1 MVYYMQNKL
10 TGQEL
15 YMLKRFEVENFKG
28 FKDRLIFDLQ
38 AREYEFNKN
47 LISNGIVNKGII
59 YGKNGIGKSNLG
71 IALFDIVLHLTDKER
86 LPVQYLSNYINLDS
100 DKPYAEFKYTFI
112 FGNDEVVYEYKKK
125 EAYYLIEESLTINNS
140 QVLYYNYFDKKDN
153 FVDKSLIGNLQ
164 IELLDNKLSI
174 IKYIYRNTPTNQDS
188 PLYKMM
194 IFVENMLW
202 YRGLSDGNAYCGFS
216 NGGTLLVEGLY
227 SSGKK
232 EEFKKFLAD
241 NDLHYELEWR
251 TNNGLHELM
260 AKFPTGKKAP
270 FVSIASTGTMSLF
283 LYFFWSITAF
293 NKISFLF
300 IDEFDAF
307 FHYES
312 AENIVLRLNANKNF
326 QTLLTSHNTYLMQ
339 NKLTRPD
346 CCYIM
351 TQNKITSL
359 FNSTS
364 KEIREAHNLEKMYIN
379 GAFNE

>member
-1 MVYYMQNKL
+1 MENKL
-10 TGQEL
+10 TRKEI

-28 FKDRLIFDLQ
+28 FKERLIFDLQ

-47 LISNGIVNKGII
+47 LVVNGIVNKGII

-86 LPVQYLSNYINLDS
+86 MNPIYLTEYLNLDS
-100 DKPYAEFKYTFI
+100 EKPYAEFKYI
-112 FGNDEVVYEYKKK
+112 FMLGDDEVIYEYKKK
-125 EAYYLIEESLTINNS
+125 DAYYLIEESLTINNS
-140 QVLYYNYFDKKDN
+140 RVLFYNYFEKKEN
-153 FVDKSLIGNLQ
+153 FVDKNLVGNLQ

-174 IKYIYRNTPTNQDS
+174 IKYIYRNTPTNQES

-202 YRGLSDGNAYCGFS
+202 YRGLSEGNTYCGFS
-216 NGGTLLVEGLY
+216 NGATILVEGLY
-227 SSGKK
+227 NSGKK
-232 EEFKKFLAD
+232 EEFQKFLAD
-241 NDLHYELEWR
+241 NGLYYNLEWQLA
-251 TNNGLHELM
+251 NGVHELM
-260 AKFPTGKKAP
+260 AVFPTKKKAP
-270 FVSIASTGTMSLF
+270 FMSIASTGTKSLF
-283 LYFFWSITAF
+283 LYFFWSVAAF

-312 AENIVLRLNANKNF
+312 AENIVLRLNCNKNF

-359 FNSTS
+359 FNSTK

>member
-1 MVYYMQNKL
+1 MREIKFYNTLTNSVETFHPIKEGEVSMYVCGPTVYNDPHIGNMRPVVFFD
-10 TGQEL
+10 TF
-15 YMLKRFEVENFKG
+15 KRF
-28 FKDRLIFDLQ
+28 L
-38 AREYEFNKN
+38 EY
-47 LISNGIVNKGII
+47 
-59 YGKNGIGKSNLG
+59 IGYDVKYVSNLTDVDDK
-71 IALFDIVLHLTDKER
+71 IINKALEEGKTEKEITSFYIDEYFKCLKDLNVEKAYANPKVTD
-86 LPVQYLSNYINLDS
+86 YMD
-100 DKPYAEFKYTFI
+100 
-112 FGNDEVVYEYKKK
+112 
-125 EAYYLIEESLTINNS
+125 
-140 QVLYYNYFDKKDN
+140 
-153 FVDKSLIGNLQ
+153 
-164 IELLDNKLSI
+164 SI

-359 FNSTS
+359 FNSTK

>member
-1 MVYYMQNKL
+1 MKNESFRMVKD
-10 TGQEL
+10 
-15 YMLKRFEVENFKG
+15 MLKRFEVENFKG
-28 FKDRLIFDLQ
+28 FKDRLVFDLT

-47 LISNGIVNKGII
+47 LVVNGIVNKGIV

-86 LPVQYLSNYINLDS
+86 MPLQYLTNYLNLDS
-100 DKPYAEFKYTFI
+100 DKQYAEFKYCFV
-112 FGNDEVVYEYKKK
+112 FDDDEVVYEYKKRDSF
-125 EAYYLIEESLTINNS
+125 YLIDEKLTINNKEM
-140 QVLYYNYFDKKDN
+140 LYYNYFDKKNNFIDN
-153 FVDKSLIGNLQ
+153 DLVGNLK
-164 IELLDNKLSI
+164 IELLDNRLSVL
-174 IKYIYRNTPTNQDS
+174 KYIYRNTPTKQES

-194 IFVENMLW
+194 VFAENMLW

-216 NGGTLLVEGLY
+216 NGGAALVERLY
-227 SSGKK
+227 ESGKK
-232 EEFKKFLAD
+232 DEFEKFLAD
-241 NDLHYELEWR
+241 NDLHYNLEWR
-251 TNNGLHELM
+251 NNNGVHELM
-260 AKFPTGKKAP
+260 AKFSTGKKTS

-283 LYFFWSITAF
+283 LYFIWSITAF
-293 NKISFLF
+293 DKISFLF

-312 AENIVLRLNANKNF
+312 AENIVLRLNKNKNF

-351 TQNKITSL
+351 TENRISSL
-359 FNSTS
+359 FNSTD

-379 GAFNE
+379 GAFND

>member
-1 MVYYMQNKL
+1 
-10 TGQEL
+10 
-15 YMLKRFEVENFKG
+15 MLRKFEVENFKG
-28 FKDRLIFDLQ
+28 FKDRIVFDLQ

-47 LISNGIVNKGII
+47 LVINGIVNKGII

-71 IALFDIVLHLTDKER
+71 IAIFDIVLHLTDKER
-86 LPVQYLSNYINLDS
+86 MPIQYLANYLNLDS
-100 DKPYAEFKYTFI
+100 LKEYAEFKYDFI
-112 FGNDEVVYEYKKK
+112 FGNDEIIYEYKKRDP
-125 EAYYLIEESLTINNS
+125 YYLIEEKLTINGK
-140 QVLYYNYFDKKDN
+140 LALLYNYFDKSNNYIDEQ
-153 FVDKSLIGNLQ
+153 SLVGNLQ
-164 IELLDNKLSI
+164 VELLDNKLSI
-174 IKYIYRNTPTNQDS
+174 IKYIYRNTPTNQES

-194 IFVENMLW
+194 VFVDNMLW

-216 NGGTLLVEGLY
+216 NGATTLTEGLY
-227 SSGKK
+227 ESGKK
-232 EEFKKFLAD
+232 QEFQKFLEE

-251 TNNGLHELM
+251 NNNGIHELM

-270 FVSIASTGTMSLF
+270 FLSIASTGTRSLF
-283 LYFFWSITAF
+283 LYFFWSVLAF

-312 AENIVLRLNANKNF
+312 AEKIVLSLNGNKNF

-359 FNSTS
+359 FNATS

>member
-1 MVYYMQNKL
+1 MTRK
-10 TGQEL
+10 EI

-28 FKDRLIFDLQ
+28 FKERLIFDLQ

-47 LISNGIVNKGII
+47 LVVNGIVNKGII

-86 LPVQYLSNYINLDS
+86 MNPIYLTEYLNLDS
-100 DKPYAEFKYTFI
+100 EKPYAEFKYI
-112 FGNDEVVYEYKKK
+112 FMLGDDEVIYEYKKK
-125 EAYYLIEESLTINNS
+125 DAYYLIEESLTINNS
-140 QVLYYNYFDKKDN
+140 RVLFYNYFEKKEN
-153 FVDKSLIGNLQ
+153 FVDKNLVGNLQ

-174 IKYIYRNTPTNQDS
+174 IKYIYRNTPTNQES

-202 YRGLSDGNAYCGFS
+202 YRGLSEGNTYCGFS
-216 NGGTLLVEGLY
+216 NGATILVEGLY
-227 SSGKK
+227 NSGKK
-232 EEFKKFLAD
+232 EEFQKFLAD
-241 NDLHYELEWR
+241 NGLYYNLEWQLA
-251 TNNGLHELM
+251 NGVHELM
-260 AKFPTGKKAP
+260 AVFPTKKKAP
-270 FVSIASTGTMSLF
+270 FMSIASTGTKSLF
-283 LYFFWSITAF
+283 LYFFWSVAAF

-312 AENIVLRLNANKNF
+312 AENIVLRLNCNKNF

-359 FNSTS
+359 FNSTK

>member
-1 MVYYMQNKL
+1 
-10 TGQEL
+10 
-15 YMLKRFEVENFKG
+15 MLKRFEVENFKG
-28 FKDRLIFDLQ
+28 FKDRLVFDLQ

-86 LPVQYLSNYINLDS
+86 FPVQYLSNYINLDS
-100 DKPYAEFKYTFI
+100 DKSFAEFKYTFI
-112 FGNDEVVYEYKKK
+112 FEDDEVIYEYKKR

-140 QVLYYNYFDKKDN
+140 QVLFYNYFDKKDN

-216 NGGTLLVEGLY
+216 NGGTILVEGLY

-232 EEFKKFLAD
+232 EEFKKFQLV
-241 NDLHYELEWR
+241 
-251 TNNGLHELM
+251 
-260 AKFPTGKKAP
+260 KKP
-270 FVSIASTGTMSLF
+270 RLF
-283 LYFFWSITAF
+283 QLLQLVPCLCSYT
-293 NKISFLF
+293 SFG
-300 IDEFDAF
+300 
-307 FHYES
+307 
-312 AENIVLRLNANKNF
+312 VLR
-326 QTLLTSHNTYLMQ
+326 H
-339 NKLTRPD
+339 LTRYLF
-346 CCYIM
+346 CLLMNLMLFSIM
-351 TQNKITSL
+351 NQPKIL
-359 FNSTS
+359 
-364 KEIREAHNLEKMYIN
+364 YCD
-379 GAFNE
+379 

>member
-1 MVYYMQNKL
+1 MENKL
-10 TGQEL
+10 TRKEI

-28 FKDRLIFDLQ
+28 FKERLIFDLQ

-47 LISNGIVNKGII
+47 LVVNGIVNKGII

-86 LPVQYLSNYINLDS
+86 MNPIYLTEYLNLDS
-100 DKPYAEFKYTFI
+100 EKPYAEFKYI
-112 FGNDEVVYEYKKK
+112 FMLGDDEVIYEYKKK
-125 EAYYLIEESLTINNS
+125 DAYYLIEESLTINNS
-140 QVLYYNYFDKKDN
+140 RVLFYNYFEKKEN
-153 FVDKSLIGNLQ
+153 FVDKNLVGNLQ

-174 IKYIYRNTPTNQDS
+174 IKYIYRNTPTNQES

-202 YRGLSDGNAYCGFS
+202 YRGLSEGNTYCGFS
-216 NGGTLLVEGLY
+216 NGATILVEGLY
-227 SSGKK
+227 NSGKK
-232 EEFKKFLAD
+232 EEFQKFLAD
-241 NDLHYELEWR
+241 NGLYYNLEWQLA
-251 TNNGLHELM
+251 NGVHELM
-260 AKFPTGKKAP
+260 AVFPTKKKAP
-270 FVSIASTGTMSLF
+270 FMSIASTGTKSLF
-283 LYFFWSITAF
+283 LYFFWSVAAF

-359 FNSTS
+359 FNSTK

>member
-1 MVYYMQNKL
+1 
-10 TGQEL
+10 
-15 YMLKRFEVENFKG
+15 MLKRFEVENFKG
-28 FKDRLIFDLQ
+28 FKERLIFDLQ

-47 LISNGIVNKGII
+47 LVVNGIVNKGII

-86 LPVQYLSNYINLDS
+86 MNPIYLTEYLNLDS
-100 DKPYAEFKYTFI
+100 EKPYAEFKYI
-112 FGNDEVVYEYKKK
+112 FMLGDDEVIYEYKKK
-125 EAYYLIEESLTINNS
+125 DAYYLIEESLTINNS
-140 QVLYYNYFDKKDN
+140 RVLFYNYFEKKEN
-153 FVDKSLIGNLQ
+153 FVDKNLVGNLQ

-174 IKYIYRNTPTNQDS
+174 IKYIYRNTPTNQES

-202 YRGLSDGNAYCGFS
+202 YRGLSEGNTYCGFS
-216 NGGTLLVEGLY
+216 NGATILVEGLY
-227 SSGKK
+227 NSGKK
-232 EEFKKFLAD
+232 EDFQKFLAD
-241 NDLHYELEWR
+241 NGLYYNLELLLA
-251 TNNGLHELM
+251 NGVHELM
-260 AKFPTGKKAP
+260 AVFPTKKKAP
-270 FVSIASTGTMSLF
+270 FMSIASTGTKSLF
-283 LYFFWSITAF
+283 LYFFWSVAAF

-312 AENIVLRLNANKNF
+312 AENIVLRLNCNKNF

-359 FNSTS
+359 FNSTK

>member
-1 MVYYMQNKL
+1 MKNEITRK
-10 TGQEL
+10 EL

-28 FKDRLIFDLQ
+28 FKNRLIFDLQ
-38 AREYEFNKN
+38 AREYEFNKG
-47 LISNGIVNKGII
+47 LVVNGIVNKGII

-71 IALFDIVLHLTDKER
+71 IALFDIILHLTDKER
-86 LPVQYLSNYINLDS
+86 MPIQYLTNYLSLDS
-100 DKPYAEFKYTFI
+100 LKKHAEFKYVFI
-112 FGNDEVVYEYKKK
+112 FDNDEVVYEYKKSDP
-125 EAYYLIEESLTINNS
+125 YFLIEEKLTINNNV
-140 QVLYYNYFDKKDN
+140 VLLYNYFNKVKN
-153 FVDKSLIGNLQ
+153 FVDTALVGNLK
-164 IELLDNKLSI
+164 IDLIDNKLSI
-174 IKYIYRNTPTNQDS
+174 VKYIYRNIPTNQES

-194 IFVENMLW
+194 QFIENMLW
-202 YRGLSDGNAYCGFS
+202 YRGLSEGNSYCGFS

-227 SSGKK
+227 SAGEKD
-232 EEFKKFLAD
+232 EFQKFLAD
-241 NDLHYELEWR
+241 NGLDFDLEWR

-260 AKFPTGKKAP
+260 AKFPTGKSTP
-270 FVSIASTGTMSLF
+270 FISIASTGTMSLF
-283 LYFFWSITAF
+283 LFFFWSITAF
-293 NKISFLF
+293 NKISLLF

-351 TQNKITSL
+351 TRNKITSL

>member
-1 MVYYMQNKL
+1 MKNESFRMVKD
-10 TGQEL
+10 
-15 YMLKRFEVENFKG
+15 MLKRFEVENFKG
-28 FKDRLIFDLQ
+28 FKDRLVFDLT

-47 LISNGIVNKGII
+47 LVVNGIVNKGIV

-86 LPVQYLSNYINLDS
+86 MPLQYLTNYLNLDS
-100 DKPYAEFKYTFI
+100 DKQYAEFKYCFV
-112 FGNDEVVYEYKKK
+112 FDDDEVVYEYKKRDSF
-125 EAYYLIEESLTINNS
+125 YLIDEKLTINNKEM
-140 QVLYYNYFDKKDN
+140 LYYNYFDKKNNFIDN
-153 FVDKSLIGNLQ
+153 DLVGNLK
-164 IELLDNKLSI
+164 IELLDNRLSVL
-174 IKYIYRNTPTNQDS
+174 KYIYRNTPTKQES

-194 IFVENMLW
+194 VFAENMLW

-216 NGGTLLVEGLY
+216 NGGAALVERLY
-227 SSGKK
+227 ESGKK
-232 EEFKKFLAD
+232 DEFEKFLAD
-241 NDLHYELEWR
+241 NDLHYNLEWR
-251 TNNGLHELM
+251 NNNGVHELM
-260 AKFPTGKKAP
+260 AKFSTGKKTA

-283 LYFFWSITAF
+283 LYFIWSITAF
-293 NKISFLF
+293 DKISFLF

-312 AENIVLRLNANKNF
+312 AENIVLRLNKNKNF

-351 TQNKITSL
+351 TENRISSL
-359 FNSTS
+359 FNSTD

>member
-1 MVYYMQNKL
+1 MKNESFRMVKD
-10 TGQEL
+10 
-15 YMLKRFEVENFKG
+15 MLKRFEVENFKG
-28 FKDRLIFDLQ
+28 FKDRLVFDLT

-47 LISNGIVNKGII
+47 LVVNGIVNKGIV

-86 LPVQYLSNYINLDS
+86 MPLQYLTNYLNLDS
-100 DKPYAEFKYTFI
+100 DKQYAEFKDCFVVDD
-112 FGNDEVVYEYKKK
+112 DEVVYEYKKRDSF
-125 EAYYLIEESLTINNS
+125 YLIDEKLTINNKEM
-140 QVLYYNYFDKKDN
+140 LYYNYFDKKNNFIDN
-153 FVDKSLIGNLQ
+153 DLVGNLK
-164 IELLDNKLSI
+164 IELLDNRLSVL
-174 IKYIYRNTPTNQDS
+174 KYIYRNTPTKQES

-194 IFVENMLW
+194 VFAENMLW

-216 NGGTLLVEGLY
+216 NGGAALVERLY
-227 SSGKK
+227 ESGKK
-232 EEFKKFLAD
+232 DEFEKFLAD
-241 NDLHYELEWR
+241 NDLHYNLEWR
-251 TNNGLHELM
+251 NNNGVHELM
-260 AKFPTGKKAP
+260 AKFSTGKKTS

-283 LYFFWSITAF
+283 LYFIWSITAF
-293 NKISFLF
+293 DKISFLF

-312 AENIVLRLNANKNF
+312 AENIVLRLNKNKNF

-351 TQNKITSL
+351 TENRISSL
-359 FNSTS
+359 FNSTD

>member
-1 MVYYMQNKL
+1 MENKL
-10 TGQEL
+10 TRKEI

-28 FKDRLIFDLQ
+28 FKERLIFDLQ

-47 LISNGIVNKGII
+47 LVVNGIVNKGII

-86 LPVQYLSNYINLDS
+86 MNPIYLTEYLNLDS
-100 DKPYAEFKYTFI
+100 EKPYAEFKYI
-112 FGNDEVVYEYKKK
+112 FMLGDDEVIYEYKKK
-125 EAYYLIEESLTINNS
+125 DAYYLIEESLKINNS
-140 QVLYYNYFDKKDN
+140 RVLFYNYFEKKEN
-153 FVDKSLIGNLQ
+153 FVDKNLVGNLQ

-174 IKYIYRNTPTNQDS
+174 IKYIYRNTPTNQES

-202 YRGLSDGNAYCGFS
+202 YRGLSEGNTYCGFS
-216 NGGTLLVEGLY
+216 NGATILVEGLY
-227 SSGKK
+227 NSGKK
-232 EEFKKFLAD
+232 EEFQKFLAD
-241 NDLHYELEWR
+241 NGLYYNLEWQLA
-251 TNNGLHELM
+251 NGVHELM
-260 AKFPTGKKAP
+260 AVFPTKKKAP
-270 FVSIASTGTMSLF
+270 FMSIASTGTKSLF
-283 LYFFWSITAF
+283 LYFFWSVAAF

-312 AENIVLRLNANKNF
+312 AENIVLRLNCNKNF

-359 FNSTS
+359 FNSTK

>member
-1 MVYYMQNKL
+1 MQNKL
-10 TGQEL
+10 TGKKI
-15 YMLKRFEVENFKG
+15 YMLKKIEVENFKG
-28 FKDRLIFDLQ
+28 FKDRLVFDLQ

-100 DKPYAEFKYTFI
+100 DKPFAEFKYTFI
-112 FGNDEVVYEYKKK
+112 FEDDEVVYEYKKK

-140 QVLYYNYFDKKDN
+140 QVLFYNYFDKKDN

-359 FNSTS
+359 FNSTK

>member
-1 MVYYMQNKL
+1 
-10 TGQEL
+10 
-15 YMLKRFEVENFKG
+15 MLKKFEVENFKG
-28 FKDRLIFDLQ
+28 FKDRLVFDLQ

-100 DKPYAEFKYTFI
+100 DKPFAEFKYTFI
-112 FGNDEVVYEYKKK
+112 FEDDEVVYEYKKK

-140 QVLYYNYFDKKDN
+140 QVLFYNYFDKKDN

-359 FNSTS
+359 FNSTK

>member
-1 MVYYMQNKL
+1 MQNKL

-15 YMLKRFEVENFKG
+15 YMLKKFEVENFKG

-47 LISNGIVNKGII
+47 LVSNGIVNKGII

-112 FGNDEVVYEYKKK
+112 FEDEKVVYEYKKK
-125 EAYYLIEESLTINNS
+125 QAYYLIEESLTINNR
-140 QVLYYNYFDKKDN
+140 QVLFYNYFDKKDN

-260 AKFPTGKKAP
+260 VKFPTGKKAP

>member
-1 MVYYMQNKL
+1 MQNKL
-10 TGQEL
+10 TGKKI

-28 FKDRLIFDLQ
+28 FKDRLVFDLQ

-100 DKPYAEFKYTFI
+100 DKPFAEFKYTFI
-112 FGNDEVVYEYKKK
+112 FEDDEVVYEYKKK

-140 QVLYYNYFDKKDN
+140 QVLFYNYFDKKDN

-232 EEFKKFLAD
+232 DEFKKFLAD

-359 FNSTS
+359 FNSTK

>member
-1 MVYYMQNKL
+1 MKTLGLIFRSLYKNDVCVEAGRKYAWWAALLIFLFSTIVSIIPITTTTLTVDGGSIL
-10 TGQEL
+10 TGANYEL
-15 YMLKRFEVENFKG
+15 DESLYRFTSDLNQGE
-28 FKDRLIFDLQ
+28 LIFED
-38 AREYEFNKN
+38 
-47 LISNGIVNKGII
+47 
-59 YGKNGIGKSNLG
+59 
-71 IALFDIVLHLTDKER
+71 
-86 LPVQYLSNYINLDS
+86 
-100 DKPYAEFKYTFI
+100 
-112 FGNDEVVYEYKKK
+112 DEVVYEYKKK

-140 QVLYYNYFDKKDN
+140 QVLFYNYFDKKDN

-359 FNSTS
+359 FNSTK